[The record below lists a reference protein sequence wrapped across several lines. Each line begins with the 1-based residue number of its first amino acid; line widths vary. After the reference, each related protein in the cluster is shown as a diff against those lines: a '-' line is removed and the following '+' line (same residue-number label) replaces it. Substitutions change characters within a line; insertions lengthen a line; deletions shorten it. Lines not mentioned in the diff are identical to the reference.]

1 MEAMRAATSLVSASK
16 MDAVS
21 FSSPT
26 QMSSEVGIKPRFCAA
41 GCVKCAPVSFAMRS
55 NGSSSSSGLRSEC
68 SSSSSSLFSSSSR
81 LATGTMKSA
90 KEGRTSSS
98 SSSAA
103 VVVKSLLMQEKGAG
117 THTFADTRLL
127 ETLRDFVPLLESNN
141 RGGTGTGTEMYAPD
155 FTSVDDEIDMS
166 FSLEVQLPAA
176 LEEDKL
182 WQRMRQEA
190 RWDAVKEPLLASY
203 LYSTIL
209 SHRSLESALAFHLGN
224 KLSSST
230 LLSTQ
235 LCNLINDTFMED
247 ASIRSAMREDIKAV
261 KERDPAFVSY
271 SHCMLNFKGYLA
283 CQAYRVAHHLW
294 NQGRTSLAL
303 AFQSR
308 ISEVFQVD
316 IHPAAEIGSGIMLD
330 HATGIVVGE
339 TARIGNNV
347 SILHQVTLGGTGAVE
362 SDRHP
367 KIGDGVLIGAGAIIL
382 GNIKIGDGA
391 KIGAGSI
398 VLHDVPPCTTAVGNP
413 ARLLGGKQS
422 PTKLKEIPS
431 ETMDHTS
438 FIKGWSDYII

>member
-1 MEAMRAATSLVSASK
+1 ME
-16 MDAVS
+16 
-21 FSSPT
+21 
-26 QMSSEVGIKPRFCAA
+26 
-41 GCVKCAPVSFAMRS
+41 
-55 NGSSSSSGLRSEC
+55 
-68 SSSSSSLFSSSSR
+68 
-81 LATGTMKSA
+81 
-90 KEGRTSSS
+90 
-98 SSSAA
+98 
-103 VVVKSLLMQEKGAG
+103 EKGAG
-117 THTFADTRLL
+117 THVFVDTRLL

-141 RGGTGTGTEMYAPD
+141 RGGTGTGTGTEMYVPD

-166 FSLEVQLPAA
+166 SSLEIQLPAT

-182 WQRMRQEA
+182 WHRMRQEA

-209 SHRSLESALAFHLGN
+209 SHRSLERALAFHLGN
-224 KLSSST
+224 KLASST